1 MPLVGFDLITAAS
14 KRQQTH
20 AFDRAT
26 TGVGF
31 DMIWEK

>member
-1 MPLVGFDLITAAS
+1 MPLVEFDLVIAAS
-14 KRQQTH
+14 KWLQTH